1 MIVLELSDDEARRLR
16 EGLERFLM
24 EMDREIVRT
33 DSREYRED
41 LKRSESVI
49 REVADELRRAAA

>member
-1 MIVLELSDDEARRLR
+1 MIVLELSDDEALRLR
-16 EGLERFLM
+16 EGLEHFLI

-49 REVADELRRAAA
+49 RDVADELRRAAA

>member
-1 MIVLELSDDEARRLR
+1 MIVLELSDEEARRLH
-16 EGLERFLM
+16 EGLERLLI

-41 LKRSESVI
+41 LKRSESVV
-49 REVADELRRAAA
+49 RDVADELRRAAA